1 MCVCIGDDEDECND
15 DGCPTGGI
23 CVARGNFATRKC
35 LMSGLY
41 PLSRHSSNMDNV
53 CVY

>member
-1 MCVCIGDDEDECND
+1 MCMYVYIGDDEDECDD
-15 DGCPTGGI
+15 DGCPKGGI

-41 PLSRHSSNMDNV
+41 P
-53 CVY
+53 